1 MFFSRRKRRRQRE
14 EIAAHLTDVRDAAES
29 SVRELSLCQA
39 VLEIQA
45 EQLEAAELT
54 GDETSAREIMQE
66 MQPLLAER
74 DRLIARENARNE
86 ILAKCV
92 TEIEVTKWV

>member
-54 GDETSAREIMQE
+54 GRFTKKFRRAREGSAVPKS
-66 MQPLLAER
+66 PLARAARRHSETITPGAPSVAPAEH
-74 DRLIARENARNE
+74 
-86 ILAKCV
+86 
-92 TEIEVTKWV
+92 